1 MNLITSENQSGIRN
15 DGRVPTMSRSLT
27 ILIGSKGGFCDLT
40 RGKTRI
46 ILFGYITPSIVFKG
60 VIFSKICFSFRFF
73 YENLIKK
80 NFFFFKNKNF
90 SFLAELVIPLKNFL
104 KKWYILEESYEFLGF
119 KPKIE
124 FKIGIIENDGNL
136 QDTINLGVG
145 ISIKSLEIP
154 YINFNGQLGVL
165 KWKFIDAEYLNQKKN
180 SILSNSFSIQ
190 ELFEGSSFFLFDPT
204 YFEELNC
211 NSFLSI
217 LMSEKGVIKNF
228 KYGYENGI
236 TEENFLNIYK
246 LSLKNFSFLNKLI
259 KKISI
264 QKITKYSNTEIIL
277 LT

>member
-136 QDTINLGVG
+136 QDTVNLGVG

-165 KWKFIDAEYLNQKKN
+165 KWKFIDAEYLNQKKK
-180 SILSNSFSIQ
+180 F
-190 ELFEGSSFFLFDPT
+190 
-204 YFEELNC
+204 Y
-211 NSFLSI
+211 
-217 LMSEKGVIKNF
+217 
-228 KYGYENGI
+228 
-236 TEENFLNIYK
+236 
-246 LSLKNFSFLNKLI
+246 
-259 KKISI
+259 
-264 QKITKYSNTEIIL
+264 II
-277 LT
+277 